1 MRTLRPAI
9 LPNNRKFVTYPL
21 VAGMAVAGTGA
32 VLGNPIMAALPA
44 ILLAAFPGLPIL
56 FHSVY
61 HFFVQFQILADRLV
75 VIDRVSDPF
84 VRTWGRHEIRF
95 GEIEYCFYVD
105 KEAHLLMN
113 LLKKLKPYKVPTTEK
128 DYRGENLLFK
138 YQVPGS
144 VLDEF
149 ERSSQKTLNDDTA
162 TGVILEVEKFCD
174 RNNIPKEVKKEICK
188 GLEKDEDLNFDYVQ
202 EKLSPYAVHRDE
214 LERLRDEFSGLDTS
228 AMAPFLVTKIDL
240 KKLSIIESTRHPHAG
255 IGSRG
260 GLVLSNKDG
269 TKKVYLMHFRNLN
282 RQDQRALAA
291 AIRDRTNGVTYL
303 MTQKEAEAL
312 LQ

>member
-9 LPNNRKFVTYPL
+9 LPDNKKFVTLPL
-21 VAGMAVAGTGA
+21 VAGVAVAGTGA
-32 VLGNPIMAALPA
+32 VLGNPIMAVLPV
-44 ILLAAFPGLPIL
+44 ILLAVFPGLPIL

-61 HFFVQFQILADRLV
+61 HFFIQFQILADRLV

-128 DYRGENLLFK
+128 DYRRENLLSK
-138 YQVPGS
+138 YQVPVS

-174 RNNIPKEVKKEICK
+174 RNNIPQDVKKEICR
-188 GLEKDEDLNFDYVQ
+188 GLEKDEDLNFDFVQ

-240 KKLSIIESTRHPHAG
+240 KKLMIIESSRHRHAG

-291 AIRDRTNGVTYL
+291 AIRDRTSGVTYL
-303 MTQKEAEAL
+303 MTKKEAEAL